1 VSVYAVWNCSPGFP
15 ASEIVFAEDNSFLRK
30 ELLVLELFYKERI
43 NMVFFKVLLPFEY
56 HDDFR
61 LMTMILQEQWLSVRC
76 ILFNSYKEFTEHYE
90 VREEA
95 LVQKKHKP
103 GRVSKLYSCRVLLH
117 TTVAPKLKRLFSSPF
132 ACEIFWRSFLHLLCM
147 FYFSHKLICFYK
159 FDCSHHQVFP
169 EVCALM
175 EMLAVNCPHTC
186 DVERANS
193 LVKLFKDES
202 SDRLTLQS
210 LFHKLL
216 MSCMALIS
224 AVLMKATFPKELL
237 AFVIL
242 S

>member
-1 VSVYAVWNCSPGFP
+1 
-15 ASEIVFAEDNSFLRK
+15 
-30 ELLVLELFYKERI
+30 
-43 NMVFFKVLLPFEY
+43 MVFFKVLLPFEY
-56 HDDFR
+56 HDFR
-61 LMTMILQEQWLSVRC
+61 LMTMILQEQWLSMRC
-76 ILFNSYKEFTEHYE
+76 ILFNSYKEITEHYE

-159 FDCSHHQVFP
+159 FDCSHRQVFP

-193 LVKLFKDES
+193 LVKLFKDERS
-202 SDRLTLQS
+202 NRLTPQS

-216 MSCMALIS
+216 MRCNGPDFHSFNESDLPKRIARFWLFYHKRRVNTG
-224 AVLMKATFPKELL
+224 VLQPPTSEEQEDWMQMDNFHYDFTK
-237 AFVIL
+237 FVQQVF

>member
-1 VSVYAVWNCSPGFP
+1 
-15 ASEIVFAEDNSFLRK
+15 
-30 ELLVLELFYKERI
+30 
-43 NMVFFKVLLPFEY
+43 MVFFKVLLPFEY
-56 HDDFR
+56 HDFR
-61 LMTMILQEQWLSVRC
+61 LMTMILQEQWLSMRC
-76 ILFNSYKEFTEHYE
+76 ILFNSYKEITEHYE

-159 FDCSHHQVFP
+159 FDCSHQAFP

-193 LVKLFKDES
+193 LVKLFKDERS
-202 SDRLTLQS
+202 NRLT
-210 LFHKLL
+210 
-216 MSCMALIS
+216 
-224 AVLMKATFPKELL
+224 P
-237 AFVIL
+237 
-242 S
+242 